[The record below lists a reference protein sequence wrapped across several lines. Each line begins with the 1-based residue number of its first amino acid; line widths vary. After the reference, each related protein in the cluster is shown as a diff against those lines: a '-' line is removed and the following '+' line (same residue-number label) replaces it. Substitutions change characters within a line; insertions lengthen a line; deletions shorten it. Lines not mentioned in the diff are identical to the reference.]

1 MYNAALMKLL
11 IILTVCIFGS
21 LMSLIAAYT
30 FSKLKMVN
38 YADYFVSFAVGSL
51 LGAAFLEI
59 IPHAYELSSDLHK
72 VSFNVLIGIFVFFT
86 LEKLLVWRHCHGSH
100 CENHSPVV
108 SHDVKKGSILIIG
121 DCFHNFID
129 GILIASAFLVDI
141 NLGMITAV
149 AIIAHEVPHEISNF
163 SILINSGYS
172 LSKALLMN
180 IITGC
185 AMILGAILAYF
196 VLSDLEFLIP
206 IILAFAA
213 SSMIYVAISDL
224 IPSLHKKVEIKQTFQ
239 QTFSIFLGVLIIYFL
254 HSLIH

>member
-1 MYNAALMKLL
+1 MNLL
-11 IILTVCIFGS
+11 IIIAVCFFGS
-21 LMSLIAAYT
+21 LLSLMLAYL

-38 YADYFVSFAVGSL
+38 YADYFVSFAVGTL

-59 IPHAYELSSDLHK
+59 IPHAYEISRDLHQI
-72 VSFNVLIGIFVFFT
+72 SLIVLIGILAFFI

-108 SHDVKKGSILIIG
+108 NHDVKKGSILIIG

-129 GILIASAFLVDI
+129 GILIASAFIVDI
-141 NLGMITAV
+141 NLGLITAL
-149 AIIAHEVPHEISNF
+149 AIIVHEIPQEISNF

-172 LSKALLMN
+172 LSRTLLMN

-185 AMILGAILAYF
+185 AMIIGAILAYY
-196 VLSDLEFLIP
+196 VLNDLEFLIP

-224 IPSLHKKVEIKQTFQ
+224 IPSLHKKVEINQTFQ
-239 QTFSIFLGVLIIYFL
+239 QTFSIFFGVLIIYFL

>member
-1 MYNAALMKLL
+1 MNLL
-11 IILTVCIFGS
+11 IIIAVCFFGS
-21 LMSLIAAYT
+21 LLSLMLAYL

-38 YADYFVSFAVGSL
+38 YADYFVSFAVGTL

-59 IPHAYELSSDLHK
+59 IPHAYELSRDLHK
-72 VSFNVLIGIFVFFT
+72 ISLIVLIGILGFFI

-108 SHDVKKGSILIIG
+108 NHDVKKGSILIIG

-129 GILIASAFLVDI
+129 GILIASAFIVDI
-141 NLGMITAV
+141 NLGLITAL
-149 AIIAHEVPHEISNF
+149 AIIVHEIPQEISNF

-172 LSKALLMN
+172 LSRTLLMN
-180 IITGC
+180 VITGF
-185 AMILGAILAYF
+185 AMIIGAILAYF
-196 VLSDLEFLIP
+196 VLNDLEFLIP

>member
-1 MYNAALMKLL
+1 MNLL
-11 IILTVCIFGS
+11 IIIAVCFFGS
-21 LMSLIAAYT
+21 VLSLMLAYL

-38 YADYFVSFAVGSL
+38 YADYFVSLAVGTL

-59 IPHAYELSSDLHK
+59 IPQAYELSCDLHQI
-72 VSFNVLIGIFVFFT
+72 SLIVLIGILVFFI

-108 SHDVKKGSILIIG
+108 NHDVKKGSILIIG

-129 GILIASAFLVDI
+129 GILIASAFIVDI
-141 NLGMITAV
+141 NLGLITAL
-149 AIIAHEVPHEISNF
+149 AIIVHEIPQEISNF

-172 LSKALLMN
+172 LSRTLMMN

-185 AMILGAILAYF
+185 AMIVGAILAYF
-196 VLSDLEFLIP
+196 VLNDLEELIP
-206 IILAFAA
+206 IILSLAA

-224 IPSLHKKVEIKQTFQ
+224 IPSLHKKVQIMQTLQ
-239 QTFSIFLGVLIIYFL
+239 QTFSILFGVLIIYFL

>member
-1 MYNAALMKLL
+1 MNLL
-11 IILTVCIFGS
+11 IIIAVCFFGS
-21 LMSLIAAYT
+21 LLSLTLAFL

-38 YADYFVSFAVGSL
+38 YADYFVSFAVGTL

-59 IPHAYELSSDLHK
+59 IPHAYELSRDLHQI
-72 VSFNVLIGIFVFFT
+72 SLIVLVGILVFFI

-108 SHDVKKGSILIIG
+108 NHDVKKGSILIIG

-129 GILIASAFLVDI
+129 GILIASAFIVDI
-141 NLGMITAV
+141 NLGLITAL
-149 AIIAHEVPHEISNF
+149 AIIVHEIPQEISNF

-172 LSKALLMN
+172 LSKTLLMN
-180 IITGC
+180 VITGF
-185 AMILGAILAYF
+185 AMIIGAILAYF
-196 VLSDLEFLIP
+196 VLNDLEFLIP

>member
-1 MYNAALMKLL
+1 MNLL
-11 IILTVCIFGS
+11 VIIVVCFFGS
-21 LMSLIAAYT
+21 LLSLTLAYL

-38 YADYFVSFAVGSL
+38 YADYFVSFAVGTL

-59 IPHAYELSSDLHK
+59 IPHAYELSRDLHQI
-72 VSFNVLIGIFVFFT
+72 SLIVLIGILVFFI

-100 CENHSPVV
+100 CENHSPAVN
-108 SHDVKKGSILIIG
+108 HDVKKGSILIIG

-129 GILIASAFLVDI
+129 GILIASAFIVDI
-141 NLGMITAV
+141 NLGLITAL
-149 AIIAHEVPHEISNF
+149 AIIVHEIPQEISNF

-172 LSKALLMN
+172 LSRTLLMN
-180 IITGC
+180 VITGF

-196 VLSDLEFLIP
+196 VLNDLEFLIP

>member
-1 MYNAALMKLL
+1 MNLL
-11 IILTVCIFGS
+11 IIIAVCFFGS
-21 LMSLIAAYT
+21 LLSLTLAYL

-38 YADYFVSFAVGSL
+38 YADYFVSFAVGTL

-59 IPHAYELSSDLHK
+59 IPHAYELSRDLHQI
-72 VSFNVLIGIFVFFT
+72 SLIVLIGILVFFI

-108 SHDVKKGSILIIG
+108 NHDLKKGSILIIG

-129 GILIASAFLVDI
+129 GILIASAFIVDI
-141 NLGMITAV
+141 NLGLITAL
-149 AIIAHEVPHEISNF
+149 AIIVHEIPQEISNF

-172 LSKALLMN
+172 LSRTLLMN
-180 IITGC
+180 IVTGC

-196 VLSDLEFLIP
+196 VLNDLEFLIP
-206 IILAFAA
+206 IILSFAA

>member
-1 MYNAALMKLL
+1 MNLL
-11 IILTVCIFGS
+11 IIIAVCFFGS
-21 LMSLIAAYT
+21 FLSLMLAYL

-38 YADYFVSFAVGSL
+38 YADYFVSFAVGTL

-59 IPHAYELSSDLHK
+59 IPHAYELSRDLHQI
-72 VSFNVLIGIFVFFT
+72 SLIVLIGILVFFI

-108 SHDVKKGSILIIG
+108 NHDVKKGSILIVG

-129 GILIASAFLVDI
+129 GILIASAFIVDI
-141 NLGMITAV
+141 NLGLITAL
-149 AIIAHEVPHEISNF
+149 AIIVHEIPQEISNF

-172 LSKALLMN
+172 LSRTLLMN

-185 AMILGAILAYF
+185 AMIIGAILAYF
-196 VLSDLEFLIP
+196 VLNDLEFLIP
-206 IILAFAA
+206 IILSFAA

-254 HSLIH
+254 HSFIH

>member
-1 MYNAALMKLL
+1 MNLL
-11 IILTVCIFGS
+11 IIIAVCFFGS
-21 LMSLIAAYT
+21 LLSLTLAFL

-38 YADYFVSFAVGSL
+38 YADYFVSFAVGTL

-59 IPHAYELSSDLHK
+59 IPHAYELSRDLHQI
-72 VSFNVLIGIFVFFT
+72 SLIVLVGILVFFI

-108 SHDVKKGSILIIG
+108 NHDVKKGSILIIG

-129 GILIASAFLVDI
+129 GILIASAFIVDI
-141 NLGMITAV
+141 NLGLITAL
-149 AIIAHEVPHEISNF
+149 AIIVHEIPQEISNF

-172 LSKALLMN
+172 LSRTLLMN
-180 IITGC
+180 VVTGC

-196 VLSDLEFLIP
+196 VLNDLEFLIP

>member
-1 MYNAALMKLL
+1 MNLL
-11 IILTVCIFGS
+11 VIIAVCFFGS
-21 LMSLIAAYT
+21 LLSLTLAYF

-38 YADYFVSFAVGSL
+38 YADYFVSFAVGTL

-59 IPHAYELSSDLHK
+59 IPHAYELSRDLHQI
-72 VSFNVLIGIFVFFT
+72 SLIVLIGILVFFI

-108 SHDVKKGSILIIG
+108 NHDVKKGSILIIG

-129 GILIASAFLVDI
+129 GILIASAFIVDI
-141 NLGMITAV
+141 NLGLITAL
-149 AIIAHEVPHEISNF
+149 AIIVHEIPQEISNF

-172 LSKALLMN
+172 LSRTLLMN
-180 IITGC
+180 IITGF
-185 AMILGAILAYF
+185 AMIIGAILAYF
-196 VLSDLEFLIP
+196 VLNDLEFLIP

>member
-1 MYNAALMKLL
+1 MNLL
-11 IILTVCIFGS
+11 IIIAVCFFGS
-21 LMSLIAAYT
+21 LLSLMLAYL

-38 YADYFVSFAVGSL
+38 YADYFVSFAVGTL

-59 IPHAYELSSDLHK
+59 IPHAYEISRDLHQI
-72 VSFNVLIGIFVFFT
+72 SLIVLIGILAFFI

-108 SHDVKKGSILIIG
+108 NHDVKKGSILIIG

-129 GILIASAFLVDI
+129 GILIASAFIVDI
-141 NLGMITAV
+141 NLGLITAL
-149 AIIAHEVPHEISNF
+149 AIIVHEIPQEISNF

-172 LSKALLMN
+172 LSRTLLMN
-180 IITGC
+180 IVTGC

-196 VLSDLEFLIP
+196 VLNDLEFLIP

>member
-1 MYNAALMKLL
+1 MNLL
-11 IILTVCIFGS
+11 VIIAVCFFGS
-21 LMSLIAAYT
+21 LLSLTLAYL

-38 YADYFVSFAVGSL
+38 YADYFVSFAVGTL

-59 IPHAYELSSDLHK
+59 IPHAYELSRDLHQI
-72 VSFNVLIGIFVFFT
+72 SLIVLIGILVFFI

-108 SHDVKKGSILIIG
+108 NHDVKKGSILIIG

-129 GILIASAFLVDI
+129 GILISSAFIVDI
-141 NLGMITAV
+141 NLGLITAL
-149 AIIAHEVPHEISNF
+149 AIIVHEIPQEISNF

-172 LSKALLMN
+172 LSRTLLMN
-180 IITGC
+180 IVTGF

-196 VLSDLEFLIP
+196 VLNDLEFLIP
-206 IILAFAA
+206 IILSFAA

>member
-1 MYNAALMKLL
+1 MNLL
-11 IILTVCIFGS
+11 IIIAVCFFGS
-21 LMSLIAAYT
+21 LLSLTLAYL

-38 YADYFVSFAVGSL
+38 YADYFVSFAVGTL

-59 IPHAYELSSDLHK
+59 IPHAYELSRDLHQI
-72 VSFNVLIGIFVFFT
+72 SLIVLMGILVFFI

-108 SHDVKKGSILIIG
+108 NHDVKKGSILIIG

-129 GILIASAFLVDI
+129 GILIASAFIVDI
-141 NLGMITAV
+141 NLGLITAL
-149 AIIAHEVPHEISNF
+149 AIIVHEIPQEISNF

-172 LSKALLMN
+172 LSRTLLMN
-180 IITGC
+180 IITGF
-185 AMILGAILAYF
+185 AMIIGAILAYF
-196 VLSDLEFLIP
+196 VLIDLEFLIP
-206 IILAFAA
+206 IILSFAA

>member
-1 MYNAALMKLL
+1 MNLL
-11 IILTVCIFGS
+11 IIIAVCFFGS
-21 LMSLIAAYT
+21 FLSLMLAYL

-38 YADYFVSFAVGSL
+38 YADYFVSLAVGTL

-59 IPHAYELSSDLHK
+59 IPHAYELSRDLHQI
-72 VSFNVLIGIFVFFT
+72 SLIVLIGILVFFI

-108 SHDVKKGSILIIG
+108 NHDVKKGSILIIG

-129 GILIASAFLVDI
+129 GILIASAFIVDI
-141 NLGMITAV
+141 NLGLITAL
-149 AIIAHEVPHEISNF
+149 AIIVHEIPQEISNF

-172 LSKALLMN
+172 LSRTLLMN

-185 AMILGAILAYF
+185 AMIIGAILAYF
-196 VLSDLEFLIP
+196 VLNDLEFLIP
-206 IILAFAA
+206 MILSFAA

>member
-1 MYNAALMKLL
+1 MNLL
-11 IILTVCIFGS
+11 IIIAVCFFGS
-21 LMSLIAAYT
+21 LLSLTLAYL

-38 YADYFVSFAVGSL
+38 YADYFVSFAVGTL

-59 IPHAYELSSDLHK
+59 IPHAYELSKDLHEI
-72 VSFNVLIGIFVFFT
+72 SLIVLIGILVFFI

-108 SHDVKKGSILIIG
+108 NHDVKKGSILIIG

-129 GILIASAFLVDI
+129 GILIASAFIVDI
-141 NLGMITAV
+141 NLGLITAL
-149 AIIAHEVPHEISNF
+149 AIIVHEIPQEISNF

-172 LSKALLMN
+172 LSRTLLMN
-180 IITGC
+180 IVTGC

-196 VLSDLEFLIP
+196 VLNDLEFLIP
-206 IILAFAA
+206 MILAFAA

-224 IPSLHKKVEIKQTFQ
+224 IPTLHKKVEIKQTFQ

>member
-1 MYNAALMKLL
+1 MNLL
-11 IILTVCIFGS
+11 IIIAVCFFGS
-21 LMSLIAAYT
+21 LLSLMLAYL

-38 YADYFVSFAVGSL
+38 YADYFVSFAVGTL

-59 IPHAYELSSDLHK
+59 IPHAYELSKDLHQI
-72 VSFNVLIGIFVFFT
+72 SLIVLIGILVFFI

-108 SHDVKKGSILIIG
+108 NHDVKKGSILIIG

-129 GILIASAFLVDI
+129 GILIASAFIVDI
-141 NLGMITAV
+141 NLGLITAL
-149 AIIAHEVPHEISNF
+149 AIIVHEIPQEISNF

-172 LSKALLMN
+172 LSRTLLMN
-180 IITGC
+180 VITGF
-185 AMILGAILAYF
+185 AMIIGAILAYF
-196 VLSDLEFLIP
+196 VLNDLEFLIP
-206 IILAFAA
+206 MILSFAA

>member
-1 MYNAALMKLL
+1 MNLL
-11 IILTVCIFGS
+11 IIIAVCFFGS
-21 LMSLIAAYT
+21 LLSLMLAFL

-38 YADYFVSFAVGSL
+38 YADYFVSFAVGTL

-59 IPHAYELSSDLHK
+59 IPHAYELSRDLHQI
-72 VSFNVLIGIFVFFT
+72 SLIVLVGILVFFI

-108 SHDVKKGSILIIG
+108 NHDVKKGSILIIG

-129 GILIASAFLVDI
+129 GILIASAFIVDI
-141 NLGMITAV
+141 NLGLITAL
-149 AIIAHEVPHEISNF
+149 AIIVHEIPQEISNF

-172 LSKALLMN
+172 LSRTLLMN
-180 IITGC
+180 VITGF
-185 AMILGAILAYF
+185 AMIIGAILAYS
-196 VLSDLEFLIP
+196 VLNDLEFLIP

>member
-1 MYNAALMKLL
+1 MNLL
-11 IILTVCIFGS
+11 VIIAVCFIGSVLSLT
-21 LMSLIAAYT
+21 LAYL

-38 YADYFVSFAVGSL
+38 YADYFVSFAVGTL

-59 IPHAYELSSDLHK
+59 IPHAYELSRDLHQI
-72 VSFNVLIGIFVFFT
+72 SLIVLIGILVFFI

-108 SHDVKKGSILIIG
+108 NHDVKKGSILIIG

-129 GILIASAFLVDI
+129 GILIASAFIVDI
-141 NLGMITAV
+141 NLGLITAL
-149 AIIAHEVPHEISNF
+149 AIIVHEIPQEISNF

-172 LSKALLMN
+172 LSRTLLMN
-180 IITGC
+180 VITGF
-185 AMILGAILAYF
+185 AMIIGAILAYF
-196 VLSDLEFLIP
+196 VLNDLEFLIP

>member
-1 MYNAALMKLL
+1 MNLL
-11 IILTVCIFGS
+11 IIIAVCFFGS
-21 LMSLIAAYT
+21 VLSLMLAYL

-38 YADYFVSFAVGSL
+38 YADYFVSLAVGTL

-59 IPHAYELSSDLHK
+59 IPHAYELSGDLHQI
-72 VSFNVLIGIFVFFT
+72 SLIVLIGILVFFI

-108 SHDVKKGSILIIG
+108 NHDVKKGSILIIG

-129 GILIASAFLVDI
+129 GILIASAFIVDI
-141 NLGMITAV
+141 NLGLITAL
-149 AIIAHEVPHEISNF
+149 AIIVHEIPQEISNF

-172 LSKALLMN
+172 LSRTLMMN

-185 AMILGAILAYF
+185 SMIIGAILAYF
-196 VLSDLEFLIP
+196 VLNDLEELIP
-206 IILAFAA
+206 IILSLAA

-224 IPSLHKKVEIKQTFQ
+224 IPSLHKKVQIMQTLQ
-239 QTFSIFLGVLIIYFL
+239 QTFSILFGVLIIYFL

>member
-1 MYNAALMKLL
+1 MNLL
-11 IILTVCIFGS
+11 IIIAVCFFGS
-21 LMSLIAAYT
+21 LLSLMLAYL

-38 YADYFVSFAVGSL
+38 YADYFVSFAVGTL

-59 IPHAYELSSDLHK
+59 IPHAYELSKDLHQI
-72 VSFNVLIGIFVFFT
+72 SLIVLIGILVFFI

-108 SHDVKKGSILIIG
+108 NHDVKKGSILIIG

-129 GILIASAFLVDI
+129 GILIASAFIVDI
-141 NLGMITAV
+141 NLGLITAL
-149 AIIAHEVPHEISNF
+149 AIIVHEIPQEISNF

-172 LSKALLMN
+172 LSRTLLMN
-180 IITGC
+180 IVTGC

-196 VLSDLEFLIP
+196 VLNDLEFLIP
-206 IILAFAA
+206 IILSFAA

>member
-1 MYNAALMKLL
+1 MNLL
-11 IILTVCIFGS
+11 VIIAVCFFGS
-21 LMSLIAAYT
+21 LLSLTLAYL

-38 YADYFVSFAVGSL
+38 YADYFVSFAVGTL

-59 IPHAYELSSDLHK
+59 IPHAYELSRDLHQI
-72 VSFNVLIGIFVFFT
+72 SLIVLIGILVFFI

-108 SHDVKKGSILIIG
+108 NHDVKKGSILIIG

-129 GILIASAFLVDI
+129 GILIASAFIVDI
-141 NLGMITAV
+141 NLGLITAL
-149 AIIAHEVPHEISNF
+149 AIIVHEIPQEISNF

-172 LSKALLMN
+172 LSRTLLMN
-180 IITGC
+180 IVTGC

-196 VLSDLEFLIP
+196 VLNDLEFLIP
-206 IILAFAA
+206 MILSFAA

>member
-11 IILTVCIFGS
+11 IILTVCIFAS

-30 FSKLKMVN
+30 FSKLTMVN

-108 SHDVKKGSILIIG
+108 SHDVK
-121 DCFHNFID
+121 
-129 GILIASAFLVDI
+129 
-141 NLGMITAV
+141 
-149 AIIAHEVPHEISNF
+149 
-163 SILINSGYS
+163 
-172 LSKALLMN
+172 
-180 IITGC
+180 
-185 AMILGAILAYF
+185 
-196 VLSDLEFLIP
+196 
-206 IILAFAA
+206 
-213 SSMIYVAISDL
+213 
-224 IPSLHKKVEIKQTFQ
+224 
-239 QTFSIFLGVLIIYFL
+239 
-254 HSLIH
+254 

>member
-1 MYNAALMKLL
+1 MNLL
-11 IILTVCIFGS
+11 IIIAVCFFGS
-21 LMSLIAAYT
+21 LLSLMLAYL

-38 YADYFVSFAVGSL
+38 YADYFVSFAVGTL

-59 IPHAYELSSDLHK
+59 IPHAYELSRDLHQI
-72 VSFNVLIGIFVFFT
+72 SLIVLVGILVFFI

-108 SHDVKKGSILIIG
+108 NHDIKKGSILIIG

-129 GILIASAFLVDI
+129 GILIASAFIVDI
-141 NLGMITAV
+141 NLGLITAL
-149 AIIAHEVPHEISNF
+149 AIIVHEIPQEISNF
-163 SILINSGYS
+163 SILIKSGYS
-172 LSKALLMN
+172 LSRTLLMN

-185 AMILGAILAYF
+185 AMIVGAILAYF
-196 VLSDLEFLIP
+196 VLNDLEFLIP
-206 IILAFAA
+206 IILSFAA

>member
-1 MYNAALMKLL
+1 MNLL
-11 IILTVCIFGS
+11 IIIAVCFFGS
-21 LMSLIAAYT
+21 FLSLMLAYL

-38 YADYFVSFAVGSL
+38 YADYFVSFAVGTL

-59 IPHAYELSSDLHK
+59 IPHAYELSRDLHQI
-72 VSFNVLIGIFVFFT
+72 SLIVLVGILIFFI

-108 SHDVKKGSILIIG
+108 NHDVKKGSILIIG

-129 GILIASAFLVDI
+129 GILIASAFIVDI
-141 NLGMITAV
+141 NLGLITAL
-149 AIIAHEVPHEISNF
+149 AIIVHEIPQEISNF

-172 LSKALLMN
+172 LSRTLLMN
-180 IITGC
+180 VITGF
-185 AMILGAILAYF
+185 AMIIGAILAYF
-196 VLSDLEFLIP
+196 VLNDLEFLIP

>member
-1 MYNAALMKLL
+1 MNLL
-11 IILTVCIFGS
+11 IIIAVCFFGS
-21 LMSLIAAYT
+21 FISLMLAYL

-38 YADYFVSFAVGSL
+38 YADYFVSFAVGTL

-59 IPHAYELSSDLHK
+59 IPHAYELSRDLHQI
-72 VSFNVLIGIFVFFT
+72 SLIVLIGILVFFI

-108 SHDVKKGSILIIG
+108 DHDVKKGSILIIG

-129 GILIASAFLVDI
+129 GILIASAFIVDI
-141 NLGMITAV
+141 NLGLITAL
-149 AIIAHEVPHEISNF
+149 AIIVHEIPQEISNF

-172 LSKALLMN
+172 LSKTLLMN
-180 IITGC
+180 IVTGC
-185 AMILGAILAYF
+185 AMIIGAIIAYF
-196 VLSDLEFLIP
+196 ILNDLEFLIP
-206 IILAFAA
+206 IILSFAA

-239 QTFSIFLGVLIIYFL
+239 QIFSIFLGVLIIYFL

>member
-1 MYNAALMKLL
+1 MNLL
-11 IILTVCIFGS
+11 IIIAVCFFGS
-21 LMSLIAAYT
+21 VLSLMLAYL

-38 YADYFVSFAVGSL
+38 YADYFVSLAVGTL

-59 IPHAYELSSDLHK
+59 IPHAYELSGDLHQI
-72 VSFNVLIGIFVFFT
+72 SLIVLIGILVFFI

-108 SHDVKKGSILIIG
+108 NHDVKKGSILIIG

-129 GILIASAFLVDI
+129 GILIASAFIVDI
-141 NLGMITAV
+141 NLGLITAL
-149 AIIAHEVPHEISNF
+149 AIIVHEIPQEISNF

-172 LSKALLMN
+172 LSRTLMMN

-185 AMILGAILAYF
+185 AMIFGAILAYF
-196 VLSDLEFLIP
+196 VLNDLEELIP
-206 IILAFAA
+206 IILSLAA

-224 IPSLHKKVEIKQTFQ
+224 IPSLHKKVQIMQTLQ
-239 QTFSIFLGVLIIYFL
+239 QTFSILFGVLIIYFL

>member
-1 MYNAALMKLL
+1 MNLL
-11 IILTVCIFGS
+11 IIIAVCFFGS
-21 LMSLIAAYT
+21 LLSLTLAYL

-38 YADYFVSFAVGSL
+38 YADYFVSFAVGTL

-59 IPHAYELSSDLHK
+59 IPHAYELSRDLHQI
-72 VSFNVLIGIFVFFT
+72 SLIVLIGILVFFI

-108 SHDVKKGSILIIG
+108 NHDVKKGSILIIG

-129 GILIASAFLVDI
+129 GILIASAFIVDI
-141 NLGMITAV
+141 NLGLITAL
-149 AIIAHEVPHEISNF
+149 AIIVHEIPQEISNF

-172 LSKALLMN
+172 LSRTLLMN
-180 IITGC
+180 IVTGC

-196 VLSDLEFLIP
+196 VLNDLEFLIP
-206 IILAFAA
+206 MILSFAA

>member
-1 MYNAALMKLL
+1 MNLL
-11 IILTVCIFGS
+11 IIIAVCFFGS
-21 LMSLIAAYT
+21 FLSLMLAYL

-38 YADYFVSFAVGSL
+38 YADYFVSFAVGTL

-59 IPHAYELSSDLHK
+59 IPHAYELSRDLHQI
-72 VSFNVLIGIFVFFT
+72 SLIVLIGILVFFI

-108 SHDVKKGSILIIG
+108 NHDVKKGSILIIG

-129 GILIASAFLVDI
+129 GILIASAFIVDI
-141 NLGMITAV
+141 NLGLITAL
-149 AIIAHEVPHEISNF
+149 AIIVHEIPQEISNF

-172 LSKALLMN
+172 LSRTLLMN
-180 IITGC
+180 VITGF
-185 AMILGAILAYF
+185 AMIIGAILAYF
-196 VLSDLEFLIP
+196 VLNDLEFLIP

-239 QTFSIFLGVLIIYFL
+239 QTFSILLGVLIIYFL

>member
-1 MYNAALMKLL
+1 LV
-11 IILTVCIFGS
+11 IIAVCFFGS
-21 LMSLIAAYT
+21 LLSLTLAYL

-38 YADYFVSFAVGSL
+38 YADYFVSFAVGTL

-59 IPHAYELSSDLHK
+59 IPHAYELSRDLHQI
-72 VSFNVLIGIFVFFT
+72 SLIVLIGILIFFI
-86 LEKLLVWRHCHGSH
+86 LEKLLVWRHCHGSY

-108 SHDVKKGSILIIG
+108 NHDVKKGSILIIG
-121 DCFHNFID
+121 YCFHNFID
-129 GILIASAFLVDI
+129 GILIASAFIVDI
-141 NLGMITAV
+141 NLGLITAL
-149 AIIAHEVPHEISNF
+149 AIIVHEIPQEISNF

-172 LSKALLMN
+172 LSRTLLMN
-180 IITGC
+180 IVTGC

-196 VLSDLEFLIP
+196 ILNDLEFLIP
-206 IILAFAA
+206 IILSFAA

>member
-1 MYNAALMKLL
+1 MNLL
-11 IILTVCIFGS
+11 VIIAVCFFGS
-21 LMSLIAAYT
+21 LLSLTLAYL

-38 YADYFVSFAVGSL
+38 YADYFVSFAVGTL

-59 IPHAYELSSDLHK
+59 IPHAYELSRDLHQI
-72 VSFNVLIGIFVFFT
+72 SLIVLMGILVFFI

-108 SHDVKKGSILIIG
+108 NHDVKKGSILIIG

-129 GILIASAFLVDI
+129 GILIASAFIVDI
-141 NLGMITAV
+141 NLGLITAL
-149 AIIAHEVPHEISNF
+149 AIIVHEIPQEISNF

-172 LSKALLMN
+172 LSRTLLMN
-180 IITGC
+180 IITGF
-185 AMILGAILAYF
+185 AMIIGAILAYF
-196 VLSDLEFLIP
+196 VLNDLEFLIP

>member
-1 MYNAALMKLL
+1 MNLL
-11 IILTVCIFGS
+11 IIIAVCFFGS
-21 LMSLIAAYT
+21 LLSLMLAYL

-38 YADYFVSFAVGSL
+38 YADYFVSFAVGTL

-59 IPHAYELSSDLHK
+59 IPHAYELSRDLHQI
-72 VSFNVLIGIFVFFT
+72 SLIVLIGILVFFI

-108 SHDVKKGSILIIG
+108 NHDVKKGSILIIG

-129 GILIASAFLVDI
+129 GILIASAFIVDI
-141 NLGMITAV
+141 NLGLITAL
-149 AIIAHEVPHEISNF
+149 AIIVHEIPQEISNF

-172 LSKALLMN
+172 LSRTLLMN
-180 IITGC
+180 VITGF
-185 AMILGAILAYF
+185 AMIIGAILAYF
-196 VLSDLEFLIP
+196 VLNDLEFLIP

>member
-1 MYNAALMKLL
+1 MNLL
-11 IILTVCIFGS
+11 IIIAVCFFGS
-21 LMSLIAAYT
+21 LLSLMLAYL

-38 YADYFVSFAVGSL
+38 YADYFVSFAVGTL

-59 IPHAYELSSDLHK
+59 IPHAYELSKDLHQI
-72 VSFNVLIGIFVFFT
+72 SLIVLIGILVFFI

-108 SHDVKKGSILIIG
+108 NHDVKKGSILIIG

-129 GILIASAFLVDI
+129 GILIASAFIVDI
-141 NLGMITAV
+141 NLGLITAL
-149 AIIAHEVPHEISNF
+149 AIIVHEIPQEISNF

-172 LSKALLMN
+172 LSRTLLMN
-180 IITGC
+180 IVTGC

-196 VLSDLEFLIP
+196 VLNDLEFLIP
-206 IILAFAA
+206 IILSFAA

-239 QTFSIFLGVLIIYFL
+239 QTFSIFFGVLIIYFL

>member
-1 MYNAALMKLL
+1 MNLL
-11 IILTVCIFGS
+11 IIIAVCFFGS
-21 LMSLIAAYT
+21 LLSLMLAFL

-38 YADYFVSFAVGSL
+38 YADYFVSFAVGTL

-59 IPHAYELSSDLHK
+59 IPHAYELSSDLHQI
-72 VSFNVLIGIFVFFT
+72 SLIVLIGILVFFI

-108 SHDVKKGSILIIG
+108 NHDVKKGSILIIG

-129 GILIASAFLVDI
+129 GILIASAFIVDI
-141 NLGMITAV
+141 NLGLITAL
-149 AIIAHEVPHEISNF
+149 AIIVHEIPQEISNF

-172 LSKALLMN
+172 LSRTLLMN
-180 IITGC
+180 VVTGF
-185 AMILGAILAYF
+185 AMIIGAILAYF
-196 VLSDLEFLIP
+196 VLNDLEFLIP